1 MYAMVLRAGLQAGVP
16 GGGATLTLE
25 GWSVFLLLA
34 VLAAAGAGWAF
45 YALSRRPASRGGG
58 VEPARPTP
66 EVPPTDPLDIA
77 FGAAAH
83 GIPDGVLLCRGGRIV
98 RAQGRA
104 SLLGDD
110 PASLAGH
117 PFTALAGA
125 EDVLLLAESLRSPGP
140 GDPSL
145 RFSLSLP
152 GRPSA
157 RSVAARILRAPGGRG
172 GDFVAVLSDVT
183 AATAVARA
191 ASTVATRISEALALL
206 PEAVLITAGPKGSE
220 SVAHANRAAGTLL
233 GCDPAELK
241 GLTLEEL
248 RARAEVA
255 LSRSAASLL
264 FPDEARGRDE
274 RIRVEGAVP
283 RDLERT
289 VHGLGGGLP
298 ARLFIVRDVS
308 ASVTREE
315 ELRRAAEE
323 AEAAWRSVEER
334 QEQILMANEGLER
347 RISDSARFNRE
358 LRAIDEMKSNFLAN
372 VSHELQTPLVSIRG
386 YTEMILK
393 GRMGPLTEE
402 QERGLKVA
410 LRNVDRLIGLID
422 SLLSFVRTEK
432 DAEPLRLEVFP
443 LRQLVEEVME
453 LLTDRAAERG
463 VTINLH
469 LPPGDMSIRAD
480 RNRIAQVF
488 INLVGNAIKYNRP
501 GGSVDIEASRGSR
514 STARVEIRDTGVG
527 IAREDLDK
535 IFERFYRAAS
545 AGGEGSGLGLA
556 ITRDILRLHGCQI
569 RADSEPG
576 TGSVF
581 SFTLPLEA
589 RGRSERAPRLTGTE
603 REES

>member
-1 MYAMVLRAGLQAGVP
+1 MSAMVLRAGLQAGAP

-34 VLAAAGAGWAF
+34 LLAAAGAGWAF
-45 YALSRRPASRGGG
+45 YALSRRRTGGAGG
-58 VEPARPTP
+58 VEPASPS
-66 EVPPTDPLDIA
+66 EVAPADPLEVA
-77 FGAAAH
+77 FSAAAQ
-83 GIPDGVLLCRGGRIV
+83 GTPDGVLLCRGGRIV

-110 PASLAGH
+110 PGSLAGL

-125 EDVLLLAESLRSPGP
+125 EDVLLLAESLRSPAQ

-145 RFSLSLP
+145 RFSLCLP
-152 GRPSA
+152 RRPSA

-172 GDFVAVLSDVT
+172 DDFVAVLSDVT
-183 AATAVARA
+183 AETAVARA
-191 ASTVATRISEALALL
+191 ASTVATRVSEALALL
-206 PEAVLITAGPKGSE
+206 PEAVLITAGPKGGE
-220 SVAHANRAAGTLL
+220 SVAHANPAAGTLF

-241 GLTLEEL
+241 GLTLVEL
-248 RARAEVA
+248 RARAEGA
-255 LSRSAASLL
+255 LSRSAAPLL
-264 FPDEARGRDE
+264 FPDEAQVREE
-274 RIRVEGAVP
+274 RIRVEGAIP
-283 RDLERT
+283 RNLERT

-315 ELRRAAEE
+315 ELRRAAQA

-469 LPPGDMSIRAD
+469 LPPGDMTIRAD

-488 INLVGNAIKYNRP
+488 INLVGNAIKYNRH

-527 IAREDLDK
+527 IVREELDK
-535 IFERFYRAAS
+535 VFERFYRAAS

-589 RGRSERAPRLTGTE
+589 RGRSERAPRLTGSE